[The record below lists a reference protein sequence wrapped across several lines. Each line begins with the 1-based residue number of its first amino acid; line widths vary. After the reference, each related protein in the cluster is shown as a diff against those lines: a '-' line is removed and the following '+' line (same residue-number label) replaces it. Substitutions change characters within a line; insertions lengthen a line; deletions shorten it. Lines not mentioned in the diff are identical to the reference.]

1 MAVSPY
7 HSPCSMSNTSD
18 TFQYE
23 VDTSGI
29 EALMEELNPKQLRA
43 AWKSGL
49 RPSAKMIERGVIA
62 ELEAEHP
69 NAAKYKGEL
78 ATQIWKKGGGYT
90 VSLSG
95 RTLQFTTKKGKV
107 VEGNHLYILR
117 WLAKGTQ
124 ERHTKSGAYRGRVV
138 GSHFF
143 KHAVDKTIEPAM
155 QRIATDV
162 QKSMERAVKRAAAK
176 AAKNSGQPL

>member
-1 MAVSPY
+1 MADNVFTY
-7 HSPCSMSNTSD
+7 D
-18 TFQYE
+18 
-23 VDTSGI
+23 VDTSQW
-29 EALMEELNPKQLRA
+29 EALFREMNARQLKS

-62 ELEAEHP
+62 ELESEHP

-162 QKSMERAVKRAAAK
+162 QKSMERAVKQAAAK